1 MLAAIDDGA
10 VCLIDTLSEAHYRG
24 DYAMWDRPGHFPGAE
39 NAPSDALHDESGR
52 YRGHDE
58 LVAMHNGDRD
68 ARTITYCGGGIAA
81 SLNPVDWHRLTG
93 SPYLLRLVGTGLR
106 KPKRVIPGC
115 DVAGRVEAPGAE
127 VTRVCSTA
135 NVEMVGSIDADHVVD
150 YTLEDFTDGEARY
163 DVIFDNMGNH
173 PPSAIKRAWVPKGIY
188 VLVGGPKTGRV
199 LGPMKS
205 LLRSVLGF
213 MFSSRKAV
221 PLNTHQTRDDLL
233 VLQELL
239 ESGKVTSVIDRCY
252 ELSEVPDA
260 FRYLEE
266 GHARGKIIITP

>member
-1 MLAAIDDGA
+1 
-10 VCLIDTLSEAHYRG
+10 
-24 DYAMWDRPGHFPGAE
+24 
-39 NAPSDALHDESGR
+39 
-52 YRGHDE
+52 
-58 LVAMHNGDRD
+58 
-68 ARTITYCGGGIAA
+68 
-81 SLNPVDWHRLTG
+81 
-93 SPYLLRLVGTGLR
+93 
-106 KPKRVIPGC
+106 
-115 DVAGRVEAPGAE
+115 
-127 VTRVCSTA
+127 
-135 NVEMVGSIDADHVVD
+135 
-150 YTLEDFTDGEARY
+150 
-163 DVIFDNMGNH
+163 MGNH

-199 LGPMKS
+199 LGPMKP

-239 ESGKVTSVIDRCY
+239 ASGKVTSVIDRCY

>member
-1 MLAAIDDGA
+1 
-10 VCLIDTLSEAHYRG
+10 
-24 DYAMWDRPGHFPGAE
+24 
-39 NAPSDALHDESGR
+39 
-52 YRGHDE
+52 
-58 LVAMHNGDRD
+58 MHNGDRD

-127 VTRVCSTA
+127 VTGVCSTA
-135 NVEMVGSIDADHVVD
+135 NVEMVGSIGADHVVD
-150 YTLEDFTDGEARY
+150 YTLEDFTDGEALRR
-163 DVIFDNMGNH
+163 DLRQHGQ
-173 PPSAIKRAWVPKGIY
+173 PST
-188 VLVGGPKTGRV
+188 VGD
-199 LGPMKS
+199 
-205 LLRSVLGF
+205 
-213 MFSSRKAV
+213 
-221 PLNTHQTRDDLL
+221 QTRVGPEGDLRPGRRSEDGSGARTHEAPAPVGPWL
-233 VLQELL
+233 HVLQPEGRAT
-239 ESGKVTSVIDRCY
+239 EHTPDQRRPPRAPRAAPSGKVTSVIDRCY